1 MSELNWSFAS
11 ISAALAK
18 LLVQP
23 APQGEQAIHLVQT
36 DSRQVT
42 RGDLF
47 VCLVGE
53 RFDAHDFASQ
63 VRASGA
69 FGLVVNRPLDV
80 DLPQWVVQDTRL
92 ALGALAHAW
101 RVQFDIPVLAVVGSN
116 GKTTTKEMLGAI
128 CKAQCGAEQVLVTA
142 GNLNNDIGVPQTLLK
157 LRAEHRMAVIEMGMN
172 HPGEIDYLAGL
183 VKPRVALLTNA
194 QREHQEFMKSVRAV
208 AQENGSVFCHLPAA
222 GSAVIPAHTEFDD
235 LWVAQCTADNLLR
248 FGAGA
253 DFDLITPKRGSNQG
267 LSTLRMPGAEHQL
280 QTSFLGQHNAS
291 NAAAAAAAAFSA
303 GCTAMAICKGLEDF
317 RAVNGRLQVVCN
329 TPNLMLVN
337 DAYNANPDSVNAA
350 SDVLADLPG
359 NTLLILG
366 DMGEV
371 GDQSDEYHLEVGLYA
386 KQAGV
391 KHMHALGDATVHSV
405 SGFGDGAQHFKNLE
419 DLIEFTMKTLQRGS
433 WSVLVKGSRFMK
445 MERVVD
451 ALMMAQSTKMEG
463 RHAS

>member
-1 MSELNWSFAS
+1 MLELNWPFAS
-11 ISAALAK
+11 ISAALSK

-23 APQGEQAIHLVQT
+23 APQGEQAIRLVQT
-36 DSRQVT
+36 DSRQVAQ
-42 RGDLF
+42 GDLF

-53 RFDAHDFASQ
+53 RFDAHDFAAQ
-63 VRASGA
+63 VKASGA
-69 FGLVVNRPLDV
+69 CGLVVDRPLPT

-92 ALGALAHAW
+92 AFGALAHAW
-101 RVQFDIPVLAVVGSN
+101 RMQFDIPVLAVVGSN
-116 GKTTTKEMLGAI
+116 GKTTTKEMLGAM
-128 CKAQCGAEQVLVTA
+128 CKAHCGTEHVLVTA

-157 LRAEHRMAVIEMGMN
+157 LRKQHQMAVIEMGMN

-222 GSAVIPAHTEFDD
+222 GTAVIPAHTEFDD
-235 LWVAQCTADNLLR
+235 LWVAQCTADNMLR

-253 DFDLITPKRGSNQG
+253 DFDLVMPKRSDHQAK
-267 LSTLRMPGAEHQL
+267 STLRMPGAEHPL
-280 QTSFLGQHNAS
+280 QTSFLGQHNAN
-291 NAAAAAAAAFSA
+291 NASAAAAAAFSA
-303 GCTAMAICKGLEDF
+303 GCSAHAICQGLKDF

-329 TPNLMLVN
+329 TPNLLLVN

-350 SDVLADLPG
+350 SDVLVDLPG
-359 NTLLILG
+359 NTLMILG

-371 GDQSDEYHLEVGLYA
+371 GDQSDAYHREVGMYA
-386 KQAGV
+386 KQVGV
-391 KHMHALGDATVHSV
+391 KYLFALGDATVHSV
-405 SGFGDGAQHFKNLE
+405 SGFGSGATHFNNLE
-419 DLIEFTMKTLQRGS
+419 NLIEFTMKTLQQGS

-451 ALMMAQSTKMEG
+451 ALMMAQSSKTEG
-463 RHAS
+463 QHAS